1 MSLFSNQVLRT
12 LAAGTVFW
20 MALVLTPRAWVGDV
34 EPSSGAEDEV
44 PVRVLDEPDDCLWCE
59 SETAEP
65 ANCSDDNEDRPVW
78 LNPDD
83 PSEQTDSPPC
93 EEESDDSPSA

>member
-1 MSLFSNQVLRT
+1 MSLLSNQILRT

-20 MALVLTPRAWVGDV
+20 MALVLTPRAWIGDAQ
-34 EPSSGAEDEV
+34 PGASDEGEV
-44 PVRVLDEPDDCLWCE
+44 PVRVLDESDDCLWCD

-65 ANCSDDNEDRPVW
+65 ANCSDDESDRPVW

-83 PSEQTDSPPC
+83 PREQSDSPPC
-93 EEESDDSPSA
+93 EDKDDESPSA